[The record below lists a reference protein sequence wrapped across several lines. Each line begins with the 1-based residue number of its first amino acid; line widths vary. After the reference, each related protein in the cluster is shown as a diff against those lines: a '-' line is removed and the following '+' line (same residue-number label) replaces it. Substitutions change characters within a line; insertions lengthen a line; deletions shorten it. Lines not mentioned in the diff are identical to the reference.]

1 LYWIESMWN
10 TRLIG
15 VGIVLT
21 VTVPGLADFPASRF
35 SFGEPHMG
43 TWFKFTLYASNEHAA
58 QRAARE
64 AFDRI
69 AELDRMLTDYN
80 SESELMRLCQ
90 MSGGAP
96 VPVSKELFFVLA
108 RAQDVSRRSGGAFD
122 VTVGPV
128 VRLWRRA
135 RRTGR
140 LPEAQQIAEAR
151 ELVGYQLLRLDQQ
164 RQTVQLQKAGM
175 RLDLGG
181 IAKGYAADEAL
192 LVLKRRGIT
201 SALVAA
207 GGDIA
212 VSAPPPDAPGWKI
225 AVARLGD
232 APGTP
237 SGHVILHNAAISTSG
252 DTEQFVEID
261 GKRYSHI
268 VDPRTGMAL
277 TSRRSA
283 TVIASDG
290 TAADS
295 LTKVASVLELD
306 RAFPI
311 IEGFG
316 GASALVVRQG
326 AHGLETFASKGFP
339 ELKRTTANKNE

>member
-1 LYWIESMWN
+1 MWN
-10 TRLIG
+10 TRLIA

-21 VTVPGLADFPASRF
+21 VTVAGLADFPASRF

-43 TWFKFTLYASNEHAA
+43 TWFKITLYASNERAA

-96 VPVSKELFFVLA
+96 VPVSNELFFILG
-108 RAQDVSRRSGGAFD
+108 RAQDVSRRSAGAFD

-140 LPEAQQIAEAR
+140 LPEPQRIAEAR
-151 ELVGYQLLRLDQQ
+151 ELVGYQMVRLDEQ
-164 RQTVQLQKAGM
+164 RHTVQLQKAGM

-192 LVLKRRGIT
+192 VVLKRRGIT

-237 SGHVILHNAAISTSG
+237 PDHVILHNAAISTSG

-283 TVIASDG
+283 TVIAGDG

-295 LTKVASVLELD
+295 LTKVASVLEPD

-316 GASALVVRQG
+316 GASGLVVRQG

-339 ELKRTTANKNE
+339 ELKRATANRNE

>member
-1 LYWIESMWN
+1 MWN

-21 VTVPGLADFPASRF
+21 VTVPGLDSPLSRF

-43 TWFKFTLYASNEHAA
+43 TWFKITLYAGNEQAA

-80 SESELMRLCQ
+80 SESELMRLCRK
-90 MSGGAP
+90 SGGAP
-96 VPVSKELFFVLA
+96 VPVSRELFFVLA

-140 LPEAQQIAEAR
+140 LPEARRIADAR
-151 ELVGYQLLRLDQQ
+151 ELVGYQMVRLDHQ
-164 RQTVQLQKAGM
+164 RRTVQLQKAGM

-192 LVLKRRGIT
+192 ARAETPRHHERAGRGRR
-201 SALVAA
+201 
-207 GGDIA
+207 
-212 VSAPPPDAPGWKI
+212 
-225 AVARLGD
+225 
-232 APGTP
+232 
-237 SGHVILHNAAISTSG
+237 
-252 DTEQFVEID
+252 
-261 GKRYSHI
+261 RYH
-268 VDPRTGMAL
+268 GQ
-277 TSRRSA
+277 RSA
-283 TVIASDG
+283 A
-290 TAADS
+290 
-295 LTKVASVLELD
+295 
-306 RAFPI
+306 
-311 IEGFG
+311 
-316 GASALVVRQG
+316 
-326 AHGLETFASKGFP
+326 
-339 ELKRTTANKNE
+339 